1 MKIPLLSLPLDTFLT
16 LESTI
21 LCFVNDL
28 ESIEPHKKIMLALDF
43 IEGLRDSTNII
54 ISKD

>member
-1 MKIPLLSLPLDTFLT
+1 MKIPLLSLPLDTFLA

-21 LCFVNDL
+21 LYFVNDL
-28 ESIEPHKKIMLALDF
+28 KSIEPHEKIILALDF

-54 ISKD
+54 IPKG